1 MRNISPSIIAG
12 DFSKLDREIKEIED
26 LGITRLHLDIMDG
39 NFVPNLTFGPLLVEG
54 IRKLTKMHLECHLMI
69 NNPKKY
75 LDDYISAGGDT
86 IIVHIENNPE
96 FEENLSE
103 IKRQGVK
110 GGIAFNPDTPIK
122 NILPFVN
129 KMDYVLIMSVFPGFC
144 GQTFIES
151 TIDSMSEFV
160 NQKKKNSSL
169 VVAVDGGVNIQT
181 IQQVY
186 DTGVDVS
193 IVGSGLL
200 GAKDRKKRYQELMNA

>member
-75 LDDYISAGGDT
+75 LNDYISAGGDT
-86 IIVHIENNPE
+86 VIVHIENNPE